1 MYTGSRPRAPEAAP
15 YKGSD
20 CARPPAKRAP
30 LEGRGHGSGSG
41 CRRGTA
47 PAEPAHLWSRR
58 RALPPLRPVRAARW
72 RRQASGGLGRTALLP
87 LPLLLGRRP
96 EHLCL
101 LRHLWR
107 RCSLLARATSAL
119 AASLAAA
126 LACCCHDWPA
136 GFALAAAGLATAL
149 AAAAPSATACALPA
163 SAFASFSNLAF
174 TALALVLALRVKP
187 LSSATSMI
195 SPFLVFSKGNF
206 SSIDRTRSGAI
217 SGKYS
222 LPSFSAI
229 G

>member
-1 MYTGSRPRAPEAAP
+1 MRTSSCE
-15 YKGSD
+15 
-20 CARPPAKRAP
+20 ARPT
-30 LEGRGHGSGSG
+30 RGHGSGSG

-107 RCSLLARATSAL
+107 RCSLIARATSAL

-149 AAAAPSATACALPA
+149 AAAAPSATACASRQRCPPVLSPPSPA
-163 SAFASFSNLAF
+163 SRWPQRPLLPL
-174 TALALVLALRVKP
+174 TAALTAAWAVAPWL
-187 LSSATSMI
+187 
-195 SPFLVFSKGNF
+195 
-206 SSIDRTRSGAI
+206 TR
-217 SGKYS
+217 
-222 LPSFSAI
+222 
-229 G
+229 